1 MIGRV
6 LSATP
11 VGFQGQII
19 DVEGD
24 LSAGLPNLQIIGLGN
39 KAIDEAKDRVR
50 SAIKNSLLDFPKG
63 KIVINLAP
71 AELPKDGTHFDLPI
85 ALSILLLGGSLTAD
99 NIGSGLFVGE
109 LALDGSIRPVKSV
122 ITAAE
127 AAKAHNVTTVY
138 VPEANAPQ
146 ALLIDGLSIIPVK
159 NLKQLFL
166 HLKGESRIPPATP
179 LDRPVAPKRNDILM
193 DHINGQEQAKR
204 AIAIAVAGR
213 HNILLSG
220 SPGSGKT
227 MLARALNNLLPPLQD
242 SEIIEV
248 TKLHNL
254 GGESIDEIITRRPFR
269 SPHHTASQASIIGG
283 GTKAKPGEISLAHRG
298 TLFLDE
304 LLEYPRSILESL
316 RQPLE
321 DRTISVSR
329 TQGKYQYPADFI
341 LVGTMNPC
349 PCGYYG
355 DNEKACSCTS
365 MQILNYQKR
374 LSGPLL
380 DRIDLTIS
388 VSRVAHED
396 LLGNKSL
403 SDKQHKAYRSMI
415 ENAIAYQQNRYS
427 SSNMYNGSI
436 TSQDI
441 DKHISLKP
449 EVKAFLVSSA
459 KKLDL
464 SARSYFKIIKVAR
477 TIADIDGDQDI
488 ETKHVAEALSYRQIS
503 AI

>member
-1 MIGRV
+1 
-6 LSATP
+6 
-11 VGFQGQII
+11 
-19 DVEGD
+19 
-24 LSAGLPNLQIIGLGN
+24 
-39 KAIDEAKDRVR
+39 
-50 SAIKNSLLDFPKG
+50 
-63 KIVINLAP
+63 
-71 AELPKDGTHFDLPI
+71 
-85 ALSILLLGGSLTAD
+85 
-99 NIGSGLFVGE
+99 
-109 LALDGSIRPVKSV
+109 
-122 ITAAE
+122 
-127 AAKAHNVTTVY
+127 
-138 VPEANAPQ
+138 
-146 ALLIDGLSIIPVK
+146 
-159 NLKQLFL
+159 
-166 HLKGESRIPPATP
+166 
-179 LDRPVAPKRNDILM
+179 M

-415 ENAIAYQQNRYS
+415 ESAIAYQQNRYS
-427 SSNMYNGSI
+427 SSNIYNGSI

-441 DKHISLKP
+441 DKHISIKP

-488 ETKHVAEALSYRQIS
+488 ETKHIAEALSYRQIS
-503 AI
+503 AA

>member
-159 NLKQLFL
+159 DLKQLYL
-166 HLKGESRIPPATP
+166 HLKGESRISPATP

-403 SDKQHKAYRSMI
+403 SDKQHKSYRSMI
-415 ENAIAYQQNRYS
+415 ESAIAYQQNRYN
-427 SSNMYNGSI
+427 SSNIYNGSI

-441 DKHISLKP
+441 DKYIGLNP

-477 TIADIDGDQDI
+477 TIADIDGGQEI
-488 ETKHVAEALSYRQIS
+488 ETKHIAEALSYRQIS
-503 AI
+503 AA